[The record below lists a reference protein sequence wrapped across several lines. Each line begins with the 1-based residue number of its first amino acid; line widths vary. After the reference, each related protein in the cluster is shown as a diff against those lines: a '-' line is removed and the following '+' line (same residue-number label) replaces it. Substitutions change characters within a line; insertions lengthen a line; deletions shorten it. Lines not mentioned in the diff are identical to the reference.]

1 MPPSVRLCVA
11 LCDVVRGICSLRNLS
26 PRRCAW
32 PEPQGTNHP
41 REGMGVPAF
50 YRWLADKYSKCVV
63 DCLEADPADGPIDA
77 SLPNPNG
84 MEYDWCAVCR
94 CCCRCCFCAR

>member
-1 MPPSVRLCVA
+1 MATCA
-11 LCDVVRGICSLRNLS
+11 TLS
-26 PRRCAW
+26 ARAW
-32 PEPQGTNHP
+32 PEPQGTNP
-41 REGMGVPAF
+41 RDGMGVPAF